1 VTVGSGGPTVLFNSM
16 SGDLSINRPRCLD
29 RLVPQPP
36 AAPAPPAPP
45 AAAARSAQPPS
56 ADEQLAILQA
66 LERGEID
73 AEEANRRLTGARGDE

>member
-1 VTVGSGGPTVLFNSM
+1 M
-16 SGDLSINRPRCLD
+16 SGDLSINRPRRLD

-45 AAAARSAQPPS
+45 TPAAGAAPSTQPPT
-56 ADEQLAILQA
+56 AEEQLAILQA

-73 AEEANRRLTGARGDE
+73 VEEASRRLAGGRGHE